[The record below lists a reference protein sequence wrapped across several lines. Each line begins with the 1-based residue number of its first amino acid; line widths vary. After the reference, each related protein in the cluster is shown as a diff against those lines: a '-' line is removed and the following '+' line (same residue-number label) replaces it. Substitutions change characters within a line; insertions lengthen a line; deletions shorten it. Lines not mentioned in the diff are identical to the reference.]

1 MTARTS
7 PPFNP
12 QPGPKHPPSVREIR
26 TLARLLENFDYYQ
39 LLNVERDATL
49 GKIRTAYHLQ
59 SRNFY
64 PDQYLNSSDIELRDA
79 VNAIA
84 KRVKEAYAVLRHSV
98 KRAQYDQMLDASG
111 DRKRVRYT
119 KETALEAQQA
129 REEAIGKTAKGREF
143 FRLAEEE
150 KRKGNMEAALRN
162 VQMAL
167 VYEPESTRFRALQE
181 QLMKSQRSLRN
192 RR

>member
-1 MTARTS
+1 MAASTS
-7 PPFNP
+7 PPFNY
-12 QPGPKHPPSVREIR
+12 QPDQIRPPTPREIR

-39 LLNVERDATL
+39 LLKVERGSPL
-49 GKIRTAYHLQ
+49 GTIRAAYHQQ

-64 PDQYLNSSDIELRDA
+64 PDRYLNSSDIELRDA

-98 KRAQYDQMLDASG
+98 KRAQYDQMLDASS
-111 DRKRVRYT
+111 DRTRVRYT
-119 KETALEAQQA
+119 KETALEAQRA
-129 REEAIGKTAKGREF
+129 REEAIGKTPKGREF

-150 KRKGNMEAALRN
+150 KRKGNLEAALRN

-167 VYEPESTRFRALQE
+167 VYEPDSARFRALQE
-181 QLMKSQRSLRN
+181 ELMKSQRSPRT

>member
-49 GKIRTAYHLQ
+49 GKIRTAY
-59 SRNFY
+59 
-64 PDQYLNSSDIELRDA
+64 
-79 VNAIA
+79 
-84 KRVKEAYAVLRHSV
+84 RVKEAYAVLRHSV
-98 KRAQYDQMLDASG
+98 KRTQYDQMLDASG